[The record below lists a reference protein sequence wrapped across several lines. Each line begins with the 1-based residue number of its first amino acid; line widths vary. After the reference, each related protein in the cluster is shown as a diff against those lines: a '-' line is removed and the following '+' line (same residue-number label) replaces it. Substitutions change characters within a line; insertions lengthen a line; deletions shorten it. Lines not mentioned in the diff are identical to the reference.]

1 MPYKKYHKKIKKL
14 LSLNL
19 SKTDKVA
26 GKFVISI
33 TDYCGN
39 LLYSL
44 NALDAFDE
52 EINRYNQFS
61 FINMR
66 MIIDCCTE
74 VQALLLVKDKNRYY
88 NKFFKGS
95 PTNQI
100 KISGQALTKSY
111 LLSELEKEF
120 VEINDIY
127 KECCNWI
134 HPSKYIVPTYL
145 FGGYLKEYTGY
156 RGRIYTNEQEENE
169 DIHKD
174 IEYCVDVLFT
184 LLGRIY
190 QYYLQLDAVAK
201 TEET

>member
-1 MPYKKYHKKIKKL
+1 MEYSKYHKKIKKL

-19 SKTDKVA
+19 SKVDKVA
-26 GKFVISI
+26 SKFVISI
-33 TDYCGN
+33 TDYCSN
-39 LLYSL
+39 LIYSL
-44 NALDAFDE
+44 NALDAFDK

-61 FINMR
+61 FIYMR

-74 VQALLLVKDKNRYY
+74 VQALLLVKDKNSYY

-145 FGGYLKEYTGY
+145 YGGYLKEYTGY

-169 DIHKD
+169 DILKD
-174 IEYCVDVLFT
+174 FEYSVDILVA
-184 LLGRIY
+184 LLSRICL
-190 QYYLQLDAVAK
+190 YYLQPDIVVK
-201 TEET
+201 TEEI